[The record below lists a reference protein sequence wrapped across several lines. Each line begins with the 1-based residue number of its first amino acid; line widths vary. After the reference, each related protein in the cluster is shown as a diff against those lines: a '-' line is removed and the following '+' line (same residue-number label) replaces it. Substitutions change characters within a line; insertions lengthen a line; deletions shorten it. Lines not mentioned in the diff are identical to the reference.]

1 MEVSKEQANGSYHKR
16 AGTVVGILEP
26 NPLVEVE
33 GQCSLARRHIFLRD
47 WSRRRRTSDHIETY
61 EVRLA
66 VLHPQSC
73 PLSWTRKHSRVSGS
87 VPPVE
92 GEGVIAK
99 EQRAH

>member
-26 NPLVEVE
+26 NPSVEVE
-33 GQCSLARRHIFLRD
+33 GQCSLARRRIF
-47 WSRRRRTSDHIETY
+47 

-66 VLHPQSC
+66 VLHPRSC

-87 VPPVE
+87 APPVE
-92 GEGVIAK
+92 GEGMIAK